1 MMSDTINGNG
11 LSLEYSVRAILED
24 LSNGSG
30 RVMKEGAS
38 IYLEKAGI
46 SDQWIIVERYSDV
59 NSRPTL
65 KKFKTEDIKE
75 AIFFFMG

>member
-1 MMSDTINGNG
+1 MSDTINGNG

-46 SDQWIIVERYSDV
+46 SDQWIIVEHYSDV

-65 KKFKTEDIKE
+65 KKFKTDDIKE
-75 AIFFFMG
+75 AVFFFMG